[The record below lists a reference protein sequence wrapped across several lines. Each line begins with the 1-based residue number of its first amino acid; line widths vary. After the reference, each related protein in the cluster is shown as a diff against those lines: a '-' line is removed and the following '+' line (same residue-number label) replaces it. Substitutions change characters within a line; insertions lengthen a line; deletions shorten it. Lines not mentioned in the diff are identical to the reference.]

1 MAGETL
7 KTEAICLDIRPWSRT
22 SHVVSWLTPNGRLL
36 TVVKGAVRPKSSFLG
51 QYDLNYTCEILYY
64 ARAKGELH
72 ALRDCVPLELRE
84 SLRSNY
90 KALALAGYFRQLVSE
105 LAPSGPDCRSWFSL
119 LSSSLSTLNS
129 QPSTLI
135 PHPSSLIPHPSSL
148 IPHPSSLIPHPSSLI
163 PHPSSLISHPSSLI
177 SFELEILRLSGLS
190 PDFSGVDRTAEWSAF
205 SVETGTF
212 GRTEGRCIRVSREV
226 ADYLCHPLK
235 PVKNPQIPLDA
246 ARVIGVFY
254 QFHLDCAFETR
265 RTVLGMIS

>member
-22 SHVVSWLTPNGRLL
+22 SHVVSWLTPSGKLL

-90 KALALAGYFRQLVSE
+90 KALALAGYFRQLAGE
-105 LAPSGPDCRSWFSL
+105 LAPSGPDCRAWYEL
-119 LSSSLSTLNS
+119 LSSSLS
-129 QPSTLI
+129 
-135 PHPSSLIPHPSSL
+135 SLIP
-148 IPHPSSLIPHPSSLI
+148 
-163 PHPSSLISHPSSLI
+163 HPSSLI

-205 SVETGTF
+205 SVETGAF
-212 GRTEGRCIRVSREV
+212 GATEGRCIRVSREV

-254 QFHLDCAFETR
+254 QFHLDCAFEMR